1 MVQERQLPLLR
12 SSRRRVRTPK
22 RLNLEGRQRETG
34 RWWSQKMS
42 TPFLL
47 GAQNF
52 IQLTGAQIASTSG
65 YNVEGMS
72 SVIDEAEIIEDID
85 EAIKAAR
92 RAKIPGNDVIN
103 KFYRETRE
111 LARKVEGQYDW
122 ANVYFDKLVD
132 RVVEVY
138 PLSTKYGEDIKRKHF
153 LR

>member
-22 RLNLEGRQRETG
+22 RLNPEERQRETG

-42 TPFLL
+42 RPFLL

-52 IQLTGAQIASTSG
+52 IQLTGAQIASISG

-72 SVIDEAEIIEDID
+72 EIIEEI
-85 EAIKAAR
+85 EEEIKGAR
-92 RAKIPGNDVIN
+92 RAKIPGNDVID
-103 KFYRETRE
+103 KFYKETRE
-111 LARKVEGQYDW
+111 LARKVEGQYGW
-122 ANVYFDKLVD
+122 ANTYFDKLVD
-132 RVVEVY
+132 RVIEVY

-153 LR
+153 LT